1 MFLHTVNPGQ
11 GVDTRCADNTILLRR
26 DLHKMWDDH
35 KFAIVPKAGKW
46 VVHVLWNSSVVEI
59 QERYHNL
66 ELQPLAGVSR
76 HFFLCRFAL
85 AVFSNSPFLSQRV
98 PRKLILVDYEGL
110 AEVQV
115 REMAPD
121 EYQRKFSTLSTR
133 ANNRSQSPKKRSRSA
148 PRNEVDDGSVLEE
161 PDSED
166 HDEEEEEDRELPER
180 AGVQAHVGSGDEH
193 QGAVTFYGHRRGR
206 RVRQGS
212 RGPIETIIN
221 NCSAIWLRVLYCP
234 IARSVCQLQIGQDLQ
249 LFEKWH
255 ERDNAA
261 EHSDELADM
270 VNRDPVLLGQCVK
283 VPSVGPEFE
292 KPH

>member
-212 RGPIETIIN
+212 RG
-221 NCSAIWLRVLYCP
+221 
-234 IARSVCQLQIGQDLQ
+234 LQIGQDLQ